1 MNLQA
6 ENIEPVEE
14 VKEDKGLLANAKAEL
29 DANKVEPQGEP
40 ESMPHRAEDVEEKIP
55 ERPDYVP
62 EKFWDKEKGKLR
74 DEDVFKSLGEL
85 EKQFSQGKHKAP
97 ENYDDTVL
105 ADAGYNK
112 DDQIVGAYTEW
123 AKENKISQ
131 KAFDDLAG
139 SIIGMAGERE
149 QEEKLNSE
157 KEMEKLGPN
166 GKEIVKQNIEW
177 LDSLE
182 RKGILSQEQ
191 AQAINDLGSTALGN
205 QTVRTLRGMIN
216 GKDTLPI
223 ATSSDLPESQEE
235 FDARMQEMMNN
246 DRYTN
251 QEPTYMRKFEKE
263 FERRYPDK
271 KLT

>member
-14 VKEDKGLLANAKAEL
+14 VKEDKGLLGNAKAEL
-29 DANKVEPQGEP
+29 DAAKVEPQGEP
-40 ESMPHRAEDVEEKIP
+40 ESIPHRAEDVEEKIP

-105 ADAGYNK
+105 ANAGYNK

-131 KAFDDLAG
+131 KA
-139 SIIGMAGERE
+139 
-149 QEEKLNSE
+149 
-157 KEMEKLGPN
+157 
-166 GKEIVKQNIEW
+166 
-177 LDSLE
+177 
-182 RKGILSQEQ
+182 
-191 AQAINDLGSTALGN
+191 
-205 QTVRTLRGMIN
+205 
-216 GKDTLPI
+216 
-223 ATSSDLPESQEE
+223 
-235 FDARMQEMMNN
+235 
-246 DRYTN
+246 
-251 QEPTYMRKFEKE
+251 
-263 FERRYPDK
+263 
-271 KLT
+271 